1 MRRRWIVFVPV
12 VLFPVLSAH
21 AQDTLRLTLD
31 DCIRMALEKN
41 PGYLA
46 VTQQTQVARGRVR
59 EALGSFLPQVN
70 LQGSYT
76 WLEKVFAVEIPPLF
90 SFPGLPAKPIRT
102 ELDFT
107 LDYQGSVQFTQPIFT
122 SGRLWHSFQQARLAQ
137 QLAVQQVRQARQQI
151 ILQTIRSFYGCL
163 LADEFVRVAEQ
174 AVAVAQEHRQTVER
188 QRQVGMATDFDVLRA
203 RVQEANLLPRLA
215 QARNG
220 QRVAYLALKTVVGL
234 GPETPVRLIGQFEY
248 RKPELPLEEA
258 IRLALRR
265 RPEVRQA
272 EIQRDMGEHAL
283 KLVKASDNPSLALVG
298 NYNFRSN
305 VLTSK
310 LDRWD
315 DYYTVNVALSLP
327 IFDGFTT
334 HARVTQARAQL
345 TSADLGLEATRRTVR
360 LEVEQAYLK
369 FQEAEERLNSQR
381 TNVDQARESVR
392 IAELS
397 YRQGLIT
404 NLDVI
409 SAQLALTEAETNWSQ
424 ALHDCSVAD
433 AEIRKAIGI
442 LGEEGSE
449 LP

>member
-1 MRRRWIVFVPV
+1 MRRRW
-12 VLFPVLSAH
+12 VLFLWAALLSLPGQIK

-31 DCIRMALEKN
+31 DCIHLALERN
-41 PGYLA
+41 PSYLA
-46 VTQQTQVARGRVR
+46 VAEQTEVARGRVR
-59 EALGSFLPQVN
+59 EALGAFLPQVN
-70 LQGSYT
+70 LQGAYT

-90 SFPGLPAKPIRT
+90 RFPGLPAKPIRT

-107 LDYQGSVQFTQPIFT
+107 LDYQGTLQFTQPIFT
-122 SGRLWHSFQQARLAQ
+122 SGRLWHAFQQARLAQ
-137 QLAVQQVRQARQQI
+137 QLTLQQVRQARQQT

-174 AVAVAQEHRQTVER
+174 AVHVAQEHRETVER

-203 RVQEANLLPRLA
+203 RVQEANLMPRLA

-220 QRVAYLALKTVVGL
+220 QRVAYLALKTIIGVS
-234 GPETPVRLIGQFEY
+234 PETPVQLLGTFQY
-248 RKPELPLEEA
+248 RQPELPLEEA
-258 IRLALRR
+258 VRQALRK

-272 EIQRDMGEHAL
+272 ELQREIGEHAL
-283 KLVKASDNPSLALVG
+283 RLVRASDNPTLALVG

-305 VLTSK
+305 VLTTK

-334 HARVTQARAQL
+334 HARVTQARAQV
-345 TSADLGLEATRRTVR
+345 TSADLGLEATRRAIR

-397 YRQGLIT
+397 YKQGLIT

-409 SAQLALTEAETNWSQ
+409 SAQLALMEAETNWSQ

-433 AEIRKAIGI
+433 AEIRKAVGI
-442 LGEEGSE
+442 LGEENE
-449 LP
+449 E